1 MRILNNW
8 CKDKKIDGFH
18 YGFDKIAESVFTY
31 LSVTLNLD
39 LMHEFHRIEERGW
52 LKEGERIWK
61 AGAVLEKKKEL
72 GITGLPV
79 ALI

>member
-1 MRILNNW
+1 M
-8 CKDKKIDGFH
+8 
-18 YGFDKIAESVFTY
+18 
-31 LSVTLNLD
+31 TLNLD
-39 LMHEFHRIEERGW
+39 LMHEFHRIEEKGW

-79 ALI
+79 ALIQPDPTNSGI